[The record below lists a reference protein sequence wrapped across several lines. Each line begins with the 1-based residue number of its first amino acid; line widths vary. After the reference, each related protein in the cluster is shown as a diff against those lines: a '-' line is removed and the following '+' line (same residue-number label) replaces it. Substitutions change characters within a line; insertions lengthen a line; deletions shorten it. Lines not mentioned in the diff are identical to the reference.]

1 MYTMGVIFALLV
13 AVNLAVFWI
22 WIVKRIADRGY
33 GRSARADR
41 VAKMMPVTDRTVVV
55 ERRNGPDL
63 VRVVEGQS
71 GATAGSTA

>member
-33 GRSARADR
+33 GRSTRSER

-63 VRVVEGQS
+63 VRVVEAQP
-71 GATAGSTA
+71 GATAGGTA

>member
-22 WIVKRIADRGY
+22 WIVKRIADRDY
-33 GRSARADR
+33 GRSTRSER

-55 ERRNGPDL
+55 ERRNGRDL
-63 VRVVEGQS
+63 VRVVEAQA
-71 GATAGSTA
+71 GATAGGTA